1 MKSLRSP
8 DVKLLPG
15 ESIDEFMDGRLKLIQ
30 SRTGYRFSIDAILLS
45 QFVTIRRG
53 DRVVDLGTGCGII
66 PLVLLLTRPVAYAV
80 GLDEMLTSLDD
91 ILNAASRMLRA
102 KGRLAMI
109 YPAVR
114 LVDVLVKM
122 RGFNLEPK
130 SVRIVY
136 PGMESEAKLALIEA
150 ALGGRRGLKLL
161 PPLFDQGDFSI

>member
-1 MKSLRSP
+1 
-8 DVKLLPG
+8 
-15 ESIDEFMDGRLKLIQ
+15 
-30 SRTGYRFSIDAILLS
+30 
-45 QFVTIRRG
+45 
-53 DRVVDLGTGCGII
+53 
-66 PLVLLLTRPVAYAV
+66 
-80 GLDEMLTSLDD
+80 
-91 ILNAASRMLRA
+91 MLRA